1 MKIVKDNIPV
11 QSKDDLNNLINKGS
25 KITETGEDKD

>member
-11 QSKDDLNNLINKGS
+11 QSKEELNSLINKGS
-25 KITETGEDKD
+25 KITESGG